1 MGSSL
6 FTAGDLHADLS
17 GDEGQYVPSI
27 ARPYMNQL
35 HVGFKRTIKL
45 PKGSF
50 LFIDD
55 EVPKHP
61 KAKVFDPLHHSFIPL
76 KNIDKKTA
84 RDLAH
89 VLYTVSPQGENTLTV
104 RNGRRALAQA
114 FIDAKRLDQLTV
126 QSA

>member
-55 EVPKHP
+55 EVAKHP

-89 VLYTVSPQGENTLTV
+89 VLYTVSPQGENTCA
-104 RNGRRALAQA
+104 RSRAVFLSM
-114 FIDAKRLDQLTV
+114 FFSGMKEWW
-126 QSA
+126 